1 MKTVERMNTEV
12 SRKVVET
19 SAAFGD
25 KDKKKKSLLFF
36 FEVRN
41 HSIVNREK
49 MVMRL
54 RNIEKGRASKAIN
67 HLN

>member
-1 MKTVERMNTEV
+1 MNAEV

-19 SAAFGD
+19 SAAFGE
-25 KDKKKKSLLFF
+25 KDKKKSLLFL

-54 RNIEKGRASKAIN
+54 
-67 HLN
+67 

>member
-1 MKTVERMNTEV
+1 MNTEV

-19 SAAFGD
+19 SAAFGE
-25 KDKKKKSLLFF
+25 KDKKKSLLFF